1 MAQTLNMLNMDADPM
16 LHTAYHQF
24 EACQIES
31 LQYGQ
36 TTANTIIIVNRMRP
50 GFFKMFIV
58 ITPEYFYKYIT
69 IQYVKHFTNTFLSPP
84 NNVAHPVFQ
93 YHKFLVDDL
102 DLFQSLHTKSV

>member
-24 EACQIES
+24 EAC
-31 LQYGQ
+31 
-36 TTANTIIIVNRMRP
+36 RP
-50 GFFKMFIV
+50 GLLKMFIV
-58 ITPEYFYKYIT
+58 ITPKYFYKYIT

-84 NNVAHPVFQ
+84 NNVAHPAFQ

-102 DLFQSLHTKSV
+102 DLFQSLHTQLV